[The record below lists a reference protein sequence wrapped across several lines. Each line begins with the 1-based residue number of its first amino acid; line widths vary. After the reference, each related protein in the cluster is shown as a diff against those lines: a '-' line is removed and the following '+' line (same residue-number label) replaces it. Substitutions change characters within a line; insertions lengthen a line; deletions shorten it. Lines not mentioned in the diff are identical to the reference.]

1 MCHVSRLRDHAQ
13 VKTQDNQ
20 RQSSK
25 TNYSILISFKMHNP
39 KFNLPFFA
47 LLILLFVNAPLCF
60 GQGDSVYQFREGG
73 GNKKISGS
81 ITGVTPLAVTIK
93 TSSGPTEVPAS
104 KINKLVFKD
113 QPNGIAKARTRI
125 ESGRFDDA
133 IEELEKIS
141 GSNPPFVQQEIDF
154 LKAFATS
161 EVALRAGTITAAEAG
176 KAMFGFTQKNA
187 NSHHFYEAT
196 EILGKLFFA
205 VGKADSAEKEF
216 AKLTSS
222 QWPELVL
229 DGHFYRGE
237 MLNELQKP
245 SEAGAAYDAILSAPA
260 NDDLT
265 QSYKL
270 IAKCQKA
277 KSQGLAGNTEEAI
290 KVIEQVIKVE
300 NPENTR
306 LFAYAYNA
314 LGACHLKAG
323 NIKEAATAYL
333 HTELLFASEQEP
345 HAEALYQLALIWPK
359 LDQTDRASRAREG
372 LKSRYRNSYWA
383 TKL

>member
-1 MCHVSRLRDHAQ
+1 MLCASA
-13 VKTQDNQ
+13 T
-20 RQSSK
+20 
-25 TNYSILISFKMHNP
+25 M
-39 KFNLPFFA
+39 
-47 LLILLFVNAPLCF
+47 CF
-60 GQGDSVYQFREGG
+60 GQGDSVYQFRAGG

-81 ITGVTPLAVTIK
+81 ITGVTAQGVTIK
-93 TSSGPTEVPAS
+93 TSSGPKEIAAS
-104 KINKLVFKD
+104 EINKLVFKD
-113 QPNGIAKARTRI
+113 EPKEINKARTRI

-141 GSNPPFVQQEIDF
+141 GSNPAFVQQEIDY

-176 KAMFGFTQKNA
+176 KVMFGFTQKNS
-187 NSHHFYEAT
+187 NSHHFYNAT
-196 EILGKLFFA
+196 KILGQLFFA
-205 VGKADSAEKEF
+205 VGQTDNAEKQF
-216 AKLTSS
+216 TKLTAS

-245 SEAGAAYDAILSAPA
+245 AEAEASYDAILASPA

-270 IAKCQKA
+270 IAQCQKA
-277 KSQGLAGNTEEAI
+277 KSQGLAGNTAEAI
-290 KVIEQVIKVE
+290 KVIEQIIKVE

-323 NIKEAATAYL
+323 NLKEAATAYL
-333 HTELLFASEQEP
+333 HTELLFAAEKEP
-345 HAEALYQLALIWPK
+345 HAEALYRLALIWPD